1 MTGGLIRAVS
11 VKPWLCLQRF
21 NSSAKAR
28 LVPGGLVFLNDA
40 VRNGAVDDR

>member
-1 MTGGLIRAVS
+1 MTGELIRAVS
-11 VKPWLCLQRF
+11 LKPWLCLQRF
-21 NSSAKAR
+21 NSSVKAR